1 IHNRLI
7 GGGANGRKMASES
20 KTSDGRKEA
29 LLIVSVVVIAALFG
43 VFGSLSRAAQVTA
56 QVEAT
61 VLACTTADSPAACT
75 LALVNYGNA
84 EASAFGSCSL
94 TYGGRTYDGSI
105 GTSVIVA
112 AGESVGVVCKT
123 ASGPAIGK
131 GVLLTGTLDFSSGL
145 RVSFSGST

>member
-1 IHNRLI
+1 
-7 GGGANGRKMASES
+7 MAAQGE
-20 KTSDGRKEA
+20 TSDGKKEA
-29 LLIVSVVVIAALFG
+29 LLIVSIVAIAALFG

-75 LALVNYGNA
+75 LALVNYGSSD
-84 EASAFGSCSL
+84 ASAFGSCSL

-112 AGESVGVVCKT
+112 AGGSVGVVCKT
-123 ASGPAIGK
+123 ASGPAIGR
-131 GVLLTGTLDFSSGL
+131 GVLLTGTIDLSSGL